1 MVIETSLQLHLKRI
15 VSTKTK
21 MLNILHYC
29 ALILMNLFSDIT
41 QVLHSNRILYK
52 PTRLYWINRTF
63 QFAEL
68 VLGLRGVKTEL
79 SRKFSSH
86 GSANGEPNMSL
97 LVDQGLK
104 VPTQCNQLSTLN
116 WKRAL
121 TFQCKQ
127 TVLNGHVVNHKF
139 VIQKGKLHH
148 EKEYVSSISE
158 NKIQRTILIL
168 IMGPCQLS
176 IKWLMNLQQKK
187 LLYSILFPFGNKI
200 LWMKITGL
208 CFYLS

>member
-1 MVIETSLQLHLKRI
+1 MTSIKRWKHFTWLQIMVHSLQLNCKYKDKDI
-15 VSTKTK
+15 
-21 MLNILHYC
+21 IIQYYC
-29 ALILMNLFSDIT
+29 ALILMNSFSDIT
-41 QVLHSNRILYK
+41 QVLHSTSIVYK
-52 PTRLYWINRTF
+52 STRLYWINWINGTF

-104 VPTQCNQLSTLN
+104 VPMQCNQLSTLN

-127 TVLNGHVVNHKF
+127 TVLNGHVVTTTS
-139 VIQKGKLHH
+139 L
-148 EKEYVSSISE
+148 
-158 NKIQRTILIL
+158 
-168 IMGPCQLS
+168 
-176 IKWLMNLQQKK
+176 
-187 LLYSILFPFGNKI
+187 
-200 LWMKITGL
+200 
-208 CFYLS
+208 

>member
-1 MVIETSLQLHLKRI
+1 MASIKIWKHFCLTTNHGHRDL
-15 VSTKTK
+15 STAAFKK
-21 MLNILHYC
+21 NCKYKNKDVNILHYC

-41 QVLHSNRILYK
+41 QVLHSTRILYK
-52 PTRLYWINRTF
+52 PTRLYWINHTS

-104 VPTQCNQLSTLN
+104 VPVQCNQLSTLN

-121 TFQCKQ
+121 TFQCEQ
-127 TVLNGHVVNHKF
+127 TVLNNHVVNHKF
-139 VIQKGKLHH
+139 VIQKGKLPH
-148 EKEYVSSISE
+148 EKEYCMLAVYRKTRPKE
-158 NKIQRTILIL
+158 QF
-168 IMGPCQLS
+168 
-176 IKWLMNLQQKK
+176 W
-187 LLYSILFPFGNKI
+187 Y
-200 LWMKITGL
+200 W
-208 CFYLS
+208 

>member
-1 MVIETSLQLHLKRI
+1 MVHSLQLNLKRI
-15 VSTKTK
+15 
-21 MLNILHYC
+21 LNTNKDVNIYYYY
-29 ALILMNLFSDIT
+29 ALILMIFFSDIT

-52 PTRLYWINRTF
+52 PTRLYWINRTS

-68 VLGLRGVKTEL
+68 VLGLIGVKTEL

-86 GSANGEPNMSL
+86 GSANGEPNMSS

-104 VPTQCNQLSTLN
+104 VPMQCNQLSTLN

-139 VIQKGKLHH
+139 VIQKGKLPH
-148 EKEYVSSISE
+148 EKEYWMLAVY
-158 NKIQRTILIL
+158 
-168 IMGPCQLS
+168 
-176 IKWLMNLQQKK
+176 QKTRSTEQFWYR
-187 LLYSILFPFGNKI
+187 L
-200 LWMKITGL
+200 TL
-208 CFYLS
+208 CFIVCQSMQCILLLSLQNHKN

>member
-15 VSTKTK
+15 VSTKNK
-21 MLNILHYC
+21 DVNILHYC

-41 QVLHSNRILYK
+41 QVLHSTRILYK
-52 PTRLYWINRTF
+52 PTRLYWINHTS

-139 VIQKGKLHH
+139 VIQKGKITSWEGVLD
-148 EKEYVSSISE
+148 VRSISE
-158 NKIQRTILIL
+158 NKVQRTILIL
-168 IMGPCQLS
+168 IMVVFVCTQMM
-176 IKWLMNLQQKK
+176 I
-187 LLYSILFPFGNKI
+187 F
-200 LWMKITGL
+200 
-208 CFYLS
+208 

>member
-1 MVIETSLQLHLKRI
+1 MASIKIWKHFCLTTNHGHRDL
-15 VSTKTK
+15 STAAFKK
-21 MLNILHYC
+21 NCKYKNKDVNILHYC

-41 QVLHSNRILYK
+41 QVLHSTRILYK
-52 PTRLYWINRTF
+52 PTRLYWINHTS

-86 GSANGEPNMSL
+86 GSANGEPNMSS

-104 VPTQCNQLSTLN
+104 VPVQCNQLSTLN

-139 VIQKGKLHH
+139 VIQK
-148 EKEYVSSISE
+148 EY
-158 NKIQRTILIL
+158 
-168 IMGPCQLS
+168 
-176 IKWLMNLQQKK
+176 
-187 LLYSILFPFGNKI
+187 
-200 LWMKITGL
+200 WM
-208 CFYLS
+208 